1 MSKIMLAEDDTTMLS
16 LLKTLLRLEGF
27 ETTTLSE
34 QEDVLDALRR
44 ENPDAILMDVHLTQG
59 NGLEFMS
66 EIRSDPKLRQVYTIM
81 QSGMN
86 LEMECKA
93 AGADAFLLKPYM
105 PDTLIQTIR
114 NGLANSNPG

>member
-44 ENPDAILMDVHLTQG
+44 EKPDAILMDVYLTQG
-59 NGLEFMS
+59 NGLTFMR
-66 EIRSDPKLRQVYTIM
+66 EIRSDHNLKHVFAIM

-86 LEMECKA
+86 LEIECMA

-105 PDTLIQTIR
+105 PDSLIQTIR
-114 NGLANSNPG
+114 KGLLNNES

>member
-1 MSKIMLAEDDTTMLS
+1 MPKIMLVEDDATMLS

-34 QEDVLDALRR
+34 EENVLDAIYR
-44 ENPDAILMDVHLTQG
+44 ENPAVILLDVNLTLG
-59 NGLEFMS
+59 SGLEYLR
-66 EIRSDPKLRQVYTIM
+66 EIRSDQNLRNLFIIM

-86 LEMECKA
+86 LIEECKT

-105 PDTLIQTIR
+105 PDTLIQAIR
-114 NGLANSNPG
+114 TGLANQKS